1 MLEVEFGVEFQRHHD
16 GSKPRMPDLLSLDVL
31 SLDVNHVAEM
41 ITTTQC
47 AEILVV
53 QNGTATA
60 KRPWP

>member
-1 MLEVEFGVEFQRHHD
+1 MLEVEFGVEFQRHDD
-16 GSKPRMPDLLSLDVL
+16 GSKPRMPDLLSLDV
-31 SLDVNHVAEM
+31 NHVAEV

-53 QNGTATA
+53 QNGTDTA